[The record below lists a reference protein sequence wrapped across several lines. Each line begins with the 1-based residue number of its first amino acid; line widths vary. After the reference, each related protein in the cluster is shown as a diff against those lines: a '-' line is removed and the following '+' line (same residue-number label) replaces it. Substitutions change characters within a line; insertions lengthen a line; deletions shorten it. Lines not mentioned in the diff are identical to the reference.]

1 LAIIVLGS
9 SEFAGASERCY
20 DLINT
25 WGAEGYPYDIL
36 YLSADLS
43 ATPMADMIANKE
55 NFHWALTAW
64 LKNNSNSDSQIWIWI
79 FGHGVGLF
87 HQPPQFGIE
96 ESWQVHINATAE
108 LNSDEGQ
115 EITEALIGKD
125 VDGNPNNNLWVG
137 VDEGIYLTPPSG
149 DEIVWDDD
157 FSQWLT
163 GINYRR
169 MVIYVST
176 CRSGD
181 SENETC
187 FGGGF
192 IDDLSAPRRII
203 ISPTNETYYG
213 FYNETT
219 GLGWFDEAFM
229 NALDIDNPAYYEA
242 CNCIDND
249 GNTSVLEAYLF
260 AYDNDMARKA
270 VRTQGG
276 TIPDPFQGVYKWWR
290 IMDESP
296 WLDDG
301 GNFMPTF
308 KNLTDNPSPQ
318 ELTWNHGMDNKDGTL
333 ARYTWSDYRR
343 YAGKSAD
350 INDDGTVNAKD
361 AALLGSAFNCQ
372 YLQTWTSTAS
382 IADINSDNAVNAKDA
397 VILGRQFGDP

>member
-1 LAIIVLGS
+1 M
-9 SEFAGASERCY
+9 Y
-20 DLINT
+20 Q
-25 WGAEGYPYDIL
+25 WGVDGYPYDIL

-43 ATPMADMIANKE
+43 STPMADMIANKE

-79 FGHGVGLF
+79 FSHGVGLY
-87 HQPPQFGIE
+87 HQVPLKIFDIPEAWSLHGGRPE
-96 ESWQVHINATAE
+96 A
-108 LNSDEGQ
+108 NSDEGQ

-137 VDEGIYLTPPSG
+137 VDEGIWLSSPSG
-149 DEIVWDDD
+149 NETVWDDE

-176 CRSGD
+176 CRSGG

-187 FGGGF
+187 YGGGL

-229 NALDIDNPAYYEA
+229 NALDIENPAYYEV
-242 CNCIDND
+242 CNLKDAD
-249 GNTSVLEAYLF
+249 GNTSVLEAYIY
-260 AYDNDMARKA
+260 AYDHDSARMS
-270 VRTQGG
+270 VRNPSGNMLE
-276 TIPDPFQGVYKWWR
+276 DPWR
-290 IMDESP
+290 RIYTNWYIIDESP

-308 KNLTDNPSPQ
+308 KNLTDCPSPQ
-318 ELTWNHGMDNKDGTL
+318 ELALNHGMDNKDGTL

-343 YAGKSAD
+343 YRGKSAD

-372 YLQTWTSTAS
+372 YPQTWTSTAS